1 MSTETGPADLVGQ
14 DELNQLVLQH
24 EAEQLLY
31 AYQDRVDHKDLTG
44 LAEVFHPPDAVLER
58 QDGPRTGRD
67 AVIDL
72 YRAFADSDVTNAQHN
87 GYNVRVSETD
97 TAGVLRVDSCF
108 LAITTHASG
117 GARYVWGRY
126 RDDMVHHEGRWV
138 YLVKRI
144 LIGRTLL
151 IAEDQL
157 APPLA
162 RDSFGAMTD

>member
-1 MSTETGPADLVGQ
+1 MTNTTTTT
-14 DELNQLVLQH
+14 ELNQLVLQH

-44 LAEVFHPPDAVLER
+44 LEEVFHPDAVLER
-58 QDGPRTGRD
+58 QDGPRNGRD

-72 YRAFADSDVTNAQHN
+72 YRAFAASDVKNAQHN

-97 TAGVLRVDSCF
+97 TEGVLRVDSCF
-108 LAITTHASG
+108 LAITTHESG

-126 RDDMVHHEGRWV
+126 RDDMVQYEGRWV

-151 IAEDQL
+151 IGEDQL
-157 APPLA
+157 APLA
-162 RDSFGAMTD
+162 RDSFGSMSD